1 MFAMCK
7 CCRAMQW
14 DGATELVL
22 ALCCWHTVLFFGEG
36 VMNPD
41 QAPLFI
47 ISAVIEAGGSLVGH
61 HTTWREA
68 SLLGRHND
76 ISFLHAI
83 MHCWLLLQVKVL
95 CRYLL
100 QVLCWISLSIKSF
113 VKVNWVWHPGLCC
126 QSFVLCCVAKIQANM
141 STFVWKTLQTSDV
154 TQTFTS
160 YVRIVLPCLS

>member
-1 MFAMCK
+1 MFA
-7 CCRAMQW
+7 

-22 ALCCWHTVLFFGEG
+22 ALCCWHTVSFFGEG
-36 VMNPD
+36 VMNAD

-47 ISAVIEAGGSLVGH
+47 ISAVIEAGGSLVGG
-61 HTTWREA
+61 HTTWRES

-100 QVLCWISLSIKSF
+100 LVLCWISLPIKCV
-113 VKVNWVWHPGLCC
+113 VKVSLVWHPGLLSVFCPLLCC
-126 QSFVLCCVAKIQANM
+126 QNSSKYDHFCVKGIADFRCYSNIYFLCENCVALPELNL
-141 STFVWKTLQTSDV
+141 WK
-154 TQTFTS
+154 
-160 YVRIVLPCLS
+160 